1 MASIHR
7 QPGKPNYFCAFY
19 DWDAEGKPFR
29 RFKTTGTHN
38 RKQAEII
45 CQAMEKAAKK
55 AKAGKL
61 TPDHAR
67 AIIEEH
73 VTEIAEAHGIEM
85 PRQTIAQYLNGWLKA
100 KGCTESTRVRY
111 QSVLDAFYKHLGPKS
126 NHSLQSLND
135 QDILEFRDKCAGK
148 VSSGTVNFYLKV
160 LRGALNRAVRNN
172 LLTRSP
178 ALSVDKVS
186 GAKHKR
192 KAFNLDQLRKIMET
206 ASDEMRTAIMC
217 GLYTGLRLSDV
228 AGLTW
233 ANVDLQ
239 KAEMMLTEKKTTN
252 TRTLQIAK
260 PLLRYLEKLP
270 TTDNP
275 TAPLCPELYG
285 KPAGWLSNQ
294 FYDLL
299 GAVGLVPIRD
309 HQSKAKGRGAMRQ
322 QSPFT
327 FHSLRHTTASFLKNS
342 GASNTTSMAILGHD
356 NEEVHQ
362 LYGDVEAETI
372 RKALNKLPD
381 ITKG

>member
-1 MASIHR
+1 MSSIHR
-7 QPGKPNYFCAFY
+7 QPGKPNFFCAFY
-19 DWDAEGKPFR
+19 DSDAEGTPVR
-29 RFKTTGTHN
+29 RFKSTNTTN
-38 RKQAEII
+38 RKQAIQI
-45 CQAMEKAAKK
+45 CNAMEKAARD
-55 AKAGKL
+55 AKNGKL
-61 TPDHAR
+61 TPDRAR
-67 AIIEEH
+67 AIIEAH

-85 PRQTIAQYLNGWLKA
+85 PRQSIAEYLDGWLKA

-126 NHSLQSLND
+126 KHSLQSLND
-135 QDILEFRDKCAGK
+135 RDILEFRDKCAGK
-148 VSSGTVNFYLKV
+148 VSAGTVNFYLKV

-186 GAKHKR
+186 GSKHKR
-192 KAFNLDQLRKIMET
+192 KAFNIAQLRKIMSA

-233 ANVDLQ
+233 ANVDLH
-239 KAEMMLTEKKTTN
+239 KAEMTLTEKKTTN

-260 PLLRYLEKLP
+260 PLLKYLEKLP
-270 TTDNP
+270 STDNP
-275 TAPLCPELYG
+275 AAPLCPALYQ

-299 GAVGLVPIRD
+299 GAVGLVPLRD
-309 HQSKAKGRGAMRQ
+309 HQSKEKGRGAMRK

-362 LYGDVEAETI
+362 LYGDVESGTI

-381 ITKG
+381 ITK